1 MDDKIVPDL
10 REFRRLVLTM
20 KKESVKDL
28 ESIYEVAK
36 KIIRTQKTINQKE
49 IIALETIDKALKS

>member
-1 MDDKIVPDL
+1 MLNIIKTMDDKIVPDL

-36 KIIRTQKTINQKE
+36 KIIRTQRKP
-49 IIALETIDKALKS
+49 